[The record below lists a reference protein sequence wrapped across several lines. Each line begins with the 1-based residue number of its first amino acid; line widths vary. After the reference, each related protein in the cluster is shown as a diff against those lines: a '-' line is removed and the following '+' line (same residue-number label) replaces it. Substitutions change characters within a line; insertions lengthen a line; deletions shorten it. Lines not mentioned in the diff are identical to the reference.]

1 MVVVLRA
8 QEISK
13 NYGTQTLFEA
23 LDLSIE
29 NNERLGIIGPNGV
42 GKSTLMRILAGL
54 EPPDEGE
61 IIPRKGLRMAYV
73 PQISSYPAEDSV
85 LTIVERAAHEAG
97 LTPEDC
103 LGSANVVLGKVGFAD
118 PEQKAG
124 SLSGGW
130 IKRLTL
136 ACGLVGD
143 PDLVL
148 FDEPTNHL
156 DTRGVIWLEELLG
169 TASFAWVLITHDR
182 AFLDRTAHRIAELN
196 PAFPEGIFSNE
207 GDYRNF
213 QTQRAAFLEAQA
225 QYIDALSNK
234 VRRETEWLRA
244 GVKARTTKSR
254 SRIDAAHLLI
264 GELEVLRRRTAKREA
279 NIAFTASERQT
290 RKLIEVKGLT
300 KRLGDRTIVRDFD
313 YVLSPRKRIGLLGT
327 NGTGKT
333 TFLRLLLG
341 ELPCD
346 AGSVHH
352 APNLQAVYF
361 DQSRSQ
367 LSGELS
373 LREALS
379 PTGGES
385 VVYQDREVHL
395 LSWAKRFNF
404 AVDQLPLPVSRLSGG
419 EQARLLISRL
429 MLQPADV
436 LLLDEPTNDLDI
448 PTLEMLEET
457 LLDFPGALVLVT
469 HDRYM
474 LERICTHFIGLDG
487 QGDIRTYGDYRQWED
502 HLRQQEKARTK
513 PATTAAKTVERIVK
527 AQKKLGYMEQREWE
541 GMEEAILEAETR
553 LEACHQ
559 TAADPNIASDGAR
572 LIAAHEALTEAE
584 AEVARLYDRWTE
596 LSEKLAALNA

>member
-8 QEISK
+8 QEVTK
-13 NYGTQTLFEA
+13 TYGTQTLFEA
-23 LDLSIE
+23 LELTIE
-29 NNERLGIIGPNGV
+29 DNERLGIIGPNGV

-54 EPPDEGE
+54 ESPDEGE
-61 IIPRKGLRMAYV
+61 VVPRKGLRMAYV
-73 PQISSYPAEDSV
+73 PQIATFAAEESV
-85 LTIVERAAHEAG
+85 LAIVERAAHEAG
-97 LTPEDC
+97 LAQEEC
-103 LGSANVVLGKVGFAD
+103 LGAASIVLGKVGFAD
-118 PEQKAG
+118 PEQTAG
-124 SLSGGW
+124 TLSGGW

-156 DTRGVIWLEELLG
+156 DTRGVFWLEELLD

-182 AFLDRTAHRIAELN
+182 AFLDRTARRIAELN
-196 PAFPEGIFSNE
+196 PAFPEGIFATS

-213 QTQRAAFLEAQA
+213 VTQRAAFLEAQA
-225 QYIDALSNK
+225 QYIDSLSNK

-264 GELEVLRRRTAKREA
+264 NELEALRRRTHSREA
-279 NIAFTASERQT
+279 NIAFSASERQT
-290 RKLIEVKGLT
+290 RKLIEVRGLT

-313 YVLSPRKRIGLLGT
+313 YVLSPRKRVGLLGT

-333 TFLRLLLG
+333 SFLRLLLG
-341 ELPCD
+341 ELAAD
-346 AGSVHH
+346 AGSVQH

-361 DQSRSQ
+361 DQNRSQ

-373 LREALS
+373 LRDALS

-385 VVYQDREVHL
+385 VLYQGREVHL
-395 LSWAKRFNF
+395 LSWAKRFKF
-404 AVDQLPLPVSRLSGG
+404 AVDQLPLPVARLSGG

-436 LLLDEPTNDLDI
+436 LMLDEPTNDLDI
-448 PTLEMLEET
+448 PTLELLEES
-457 LLDFPGALVLVT
+457 LLEFPGALVLVT
-469 HDRYM
+469 HDRFM
-474 LERICTHFIGLDG
+474 LERVCTHFIGLDG
-487 QGDIRTYGDYRQWED
+487 QGQILPYGDYRQWEE
-502 HLRQQEKARTK
+502 HLRQQEKAKVK
-513 PATTAAKTVERIVK
+513 PALAAAKPAERATK
-527 AQKKLGYMEQREWE
+527 AAKKLGYMEQREWE
-541 GMEEAILEAETR
+541 GMEEAILAAEAQ

-559 TAADPNIASDGAR
+559 AAASPDIASDGAR
-572 LIAAHEALTEAE
+572 LIAAHEALTQAE
-584 AEVARLYDRWTE
+584 TEVARLYDRWTE
-596 LSEKLAALNA
+596 LSEKLEALNA